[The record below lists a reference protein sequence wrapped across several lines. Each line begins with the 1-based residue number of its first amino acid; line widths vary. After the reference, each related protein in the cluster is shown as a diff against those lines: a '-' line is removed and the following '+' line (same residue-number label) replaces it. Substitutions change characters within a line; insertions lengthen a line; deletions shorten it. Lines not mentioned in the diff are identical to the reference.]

1 MPLYE
6 YICEACEHAF
16 EVLVRNADDAE
27 VRCSACGSSGAR
39 KRFSAF
45 AMSVNNSSSRGRGLR
60 GTLRLPNVRR
70 RYRRG
75 VSAGKLMFWEAER
88 TVL

>member
-16 EVLVRNADDAE
+16 EVLVRNADDTE
-27 VRCSACGSSGAR
+27 VRCSACGSAGAR

-45 AMSVNNSSSRGRGLR
+45 AMSMSNSSSGAEGF
-60 GTLRLPNVRR
+60 
-70 RYRRG
+70 
-75 VSAGKLMFWEAER
+75 AGPSGCPTCGDVPGGACQFGN
-88 TVL
+88 